1 MIKFN
6 EILSTS
12 QNIYAAEN
20 FAVNAIFEIT
30 MKKFHKEQNSRLLT
44 ARNAMLIENINDV
57 PGEEEV
63 IFPSEIKITIPL
75 FIKK

>member
-30 MKKFHKEQNSRLLT
+30 MKKFHKE
-44 ARNAMLIENINDV
+44 
-57 PGEEEV
+57 
-63 IFPSEIKITIPL
+63 
-75 FIKK
+75 